1 MIFENHVKIKKPC
14 SDTGFFYDDGYLCGM
29 KGFITTVFSVCLFVL
44 TATTSRTSEEV
55 ELTCVKKQMATQ
67 TCHYNFTINGIRYR
81 FIDNGCK
88 GKKDDIVKKAKEGK
102 LALAK
107 DWKIDCEPKKTDD

>member
-1 MIFENHVKIKKPC
+1 MKQIIYLFLITFTL
-14 SDTGFFYDDGYLCGM
+14 TGFNY
-29 KGFITTVFSVCLFVL
+29 
-44 TATTSRTSEEV
+44 RSEEV
-55 ELTCVKKQMATQ
+55 ELVCVKKQMASQ

-88 GKKDDIVKKAKEGK
+88 AKKEDIIKKAKAGK

-107 DWKIDCEPKKTDD
+107 DWKIDCEEKKDGVQ

>member
-1 MIFENHVKIKKPC
+1 MNRAYLGIIIFFLMV
-14 SDTGFFYDDGYLCGM
+14 GFAPVNKTED
-29 KGFITTVFSVCLFVL
+29 
-44 TATTSRTSEEV
+44 EV
-55 ELTCVKKQMATQ
+55 ELTCVKKQMSTQ

-88 GKKDDIVKKAKEGK
+88 AKKEDIIKKAKAGK

-107 DWKIDCEPKKTDD
+107 DWKIDCEAKKDEGIY

>member
-1 MIFENHVKIKKPC
+1 
-14 SDTGFFYDDGYLCGM
+14 M
-29 KGFITTVFSVCLFVL
+29 KFNSAVVLSVCMLVL
-44 TATTSRTSEEV
+44 TASSFRANEEV

-67 TCHYNFTINGIRYR
+67 TCHYNFTIDGIRYR

-88 GKKDDIVKKAKEGK
+88 GKKDDILKKAKDGK

-107 DWKIDCEPKKTDD
+107 DWKIDCEVKKDGD

>member
-1 MIFENHVKIKKPC
+1 
-14 SDTGFFYDDGYLCGM
+14 M
-29 KGFITTVFSVCLFVL
+29 KFISAVVLSVCMLVL
-44 TATTSRTSEEV
+44 TASSFPNEEV

-88 GKKDDIVKKAKEGK
+88 GKKDDILKKAKDGK

-107 DWKIDCEPKKTDD
+107 DWKIDCEVKKDGN

>member
-1 MIFENHVKIKKPC
+1 MLV
-14 SDTGFFYDDGYLCGM
+14 
-29 KGFITTVFSVCLFVL
+29 ITASSFPN
-44 TATTSRTSEEV
+44 EEV

-88 GKKDDIVKKAKEGK
+88 GKKDDILKKAKDGK

-107 DWKIDCEPKKTDD
+107 DWKIDCEVKKDGN

>member
-1 MIFENHVKIKKPC
+1 MKFILSVALVACMLVFTASVPR
-14 SDTGFFYDDGYLCGM
+14 TG
-29 KGFITTVFSVCLFVL
+29 
-44 TATTSRTSEEV
+44 EEV

-67 TCHYNFTINGIRYR
+67 TCHYNFTINGMRYR

-88 GKKDDIVKKAKEGK
+88 GKKDDILKKAKEGK

-107 DWKIDCEPKKTDD
+107 DWKIECDVKKDDGLK

>member
-1 MIFENHVKIKKPC
+1 
-14 SDTGFFYDDGYLCGM
+14 M
-29 KGFITTVFSVCLFVL
+29 KGFATAVFSVCLFVL
-44 TATTSRTSEEV
+44 TATTSRISEEV

-88 GKKDDIVKKAKEGK
+88 GKKEDILKKAKAGK

-107 DWKIDCEPKKTDD
+107 DWKIDCELKKADD